1 MGILRRI
8 QLFIVR
14 NSSKNIVIF
23 MLLMFITVFVLTLVS
38 TVEGVQNAGASL
50 KKDIQASFRIQGN
63 YIENIQD
70 GIFETYPIDKSI
82 AEMISS
88 YEEIAAYNITQR
100 TEYVAEDLILP
111 SGQLQGELIGN
122 TDTGLSNDFRK
133 NTVTLIKG
141 KCVFEDGKC
150 EAVISKEFA
159 EENELD
165 IDGSFNLK
173 NLDGESSIVFKVIG
187 IYEAGQ
193 NDEFNTDTIFTSN
206 EVIWNMYYAGEFEKI
221 HGSVTFFVSDPGAI
235 ENIILDIKDN
245 IPIDWNQYVINTDK
259 GNYNKVSYQLQSI
272 EKLSII
278 LTVISVLIA
287 FVILILLLVART
299 RERVT
304 EIGILLSIGVNKI
317 ELIIQFL
324 VEVNILLFFALMVSL
339 PVSYCVIQEIEK
351 MSPLAEISINLRV
364 DRHAIALQFM
374 MQLFIIN
381 IANLLSMMSIIKYE
395 PKEIMCKVE

>member
-165 IDGSFNLK
+165 IDDSLNLK

-221 HGSVTFFVSDPGAI
+221 HGSVTFFISDPGAI
-235 ENIILDIKDN
+235 ENIILEIKDN

-304 EIGILLSIGVNKI
+304 EIGILLSIGVNKV

-351 MSPLAEISINLRV
+351 MSPLAEIFVNLRV
-364 DRHAIALQFM
+364 DRYAVALQFM

>member
-165 IDGSFNLK
+165 IDDSLNLK

-193 NDEFNTDTIFTSN
+193 NDEYNTDNIFTSN

-221 HGSVTFFVSDPGAI
+221 HGSVTFFISDPGAI

-351 MSPLAEISINLRV
+351 MSPLAEIFVNLRV
-364 DRHAIALQFM
+364 DRYAVALQFM

>member
-165 IDGSFNLK
+165 IDDSLNLK

-193 NDEFNTDTIFTSN
+193 NDEYNTDNIFTSN

>member
-165 IDGSFNLK
+165 IDDSLNLK

-193 NDEFNTDTIFTSN
+193 TDEFNTDTIFTSN

-221 HGSVTFFVSDPGAI
+221 HGSVTFFISDPGAI
-235 ENIILDIKDN
+235 ENIILEIKDN

-304 EIGILLSIGVNKI
+304 EIGILLSIGVNKV

-351 MSPLAEISINLRV
+351 MSPLAEIFVNLRV
-364 DRHAIALQFM
+364 DRYAVALQFM

>member
-165 IDGSFNLK
+165 IDDSLNLK

>member
-165 IDGSFNLK
+165 IDDSLNLK

-221 HGSVTFFVSDPGAI
+221 HGSVTFFISDPGAI
-235 ENIILDIKDN
+235 ENIILEIKDN

-304 EIGILLSIGVNKI
+304 EIGILLSIGVNKV

-351 MSPLAEISINLRV
+351 MSPLAEIFVNLRV
-364 DRHAIALQFM
+364 DRYAVALQFM

-381 IANLLSMMSIIKYE
+381 IANLLLMMSIIKYE

>member
-165 IDGSFNLK
+165 IDDSLNLK

-221 HGSVTFFVSDPGAI
+221 HGSVTFFISDPGAI
-235 ENIILDIKDN
+235 ENIILEIKDN

-278 LTVISVLIA
+278 LTVIPFWMVMTGAASPAVILGTILAMAVVQVLVHLVCFLHMNTKSDEGWNMTAFVFTVLIIA
-287 FVILILLLVART
+287 ILV
-299 RERVT
+299 V
-304 EIGILLSIGVNKI
+304 GSIWI
-317 ELIIQFL
+317 
-324 VEVNILLFFALMVSL
+324 MW
-339 PVSYCVIQEIEK
+339 
-351 MSPLAEISINLRV
+351 NLNYN
-364 DRHAIALQFM
+364 M
-374 MQLFIIN
+374 M
-381 IANLLSMMSIIKYE
+381 MH
-395 PKEIMCKVE
+395 

>member
-165 IDGSFNLK
+165 IDDSLNLK

-221 HGSVTFFVSDPGAI
+221 HGSVTFFISDPGAI
-235 ENIILDIKDN
+235 ENIILEIKDN

>member
-165 IDGSFNLK
+165 IDDSLNLK

-193 NDEFNTDTIFTSN
+193 NDQYNTDNIFRST
-206 EVIWNMYYAGEFEKI
+206 EVI
-221 HGSVTFFVSDPGAI
+221 
-235 ENIILDIKDN
+235 
-245 IPIDWNQYVINTDK
+245 
-259 GNYNKVSYQLQSI
+259 
-272 EKLSII
+272 
-278 LTVISVLIA
+278 
-287 FVILILLLVART
+287 
-299 RERVT
+299 
-304 EIGILLSIGVNKI
+304 
-317 ELIIQFL
+317 
-324 VEVNILLFFALMVSL
+324 
-339 PVSYCVIQEIEK
+339 
-351 MSPLAEISINLRV
+351 
-364 DRHAIALQFM
+364 
-374 MQLFIIN
+374 
-381 IANLLSMMSIIKYE
+381 
-395 PKEIMCKVE
+395 

>member
-193 NDEFNTDTIFTSN
+193 NDEYNTDNIFTSN

-278 LTVISVLIA
+278 LMVISVLIA

>member
-165 IDGSFNLK
+165 IDDSLNLK

-221 HGSVTFFVSDPGAI
+221 HGSVTFFISDPGAI
-235 ENIILDIKDN
+235 ENIILEIKDN

-272 EKLSII
+272 EKLSIT

-304 EIGILLSIGVNKI
+304 EIGILLSIGVNKV

-351 MSPLAEISINLRV
+351 MSPLAEIFVNLRV
-364 DRHAIALQFM
+364 DRYAVALQFM

>member
-193 NDEFNTDTIFTSN
+193 NDEYNTDNIFTSN

-221 HGSVTFFVSDPGAI
+221 HGSVTFFISDPGAI
-235 ENIILDIKDN
+235 ENIILEIKDN

>member
-165 IDGSFNLK
+165 IDDSLNLK

-221 HGSVTFFVSDPGAI
+221 HGSVTFFISDPGAI
-235 ENIILDIKDN
+235 ENIILEIKDN

-304 EIGILLSIGVNKI
+304 EIGILLSIGVNKV

>member
-193 NDEFNTDTIFTSN
+193 NDEYNTDNIFTSN

>member
-23 MLLMFITVFVLTLVS
+23 MILMFITVFVLTLVS

-165 IDGSFNLK
+165 IDDSLNLK

-221 HGSVTFFVSDPGAI
+221 HGSVTFFISDPGAI
-235 ENIILDIKDN
+235 ENIILEIKDN

-304 EIGILLSIGVNKI
+304 EIGILLSIGVNKV

-351 MSPLAEISINLRV
+351 MSPLAEIFVNLRV
-364 DRHAIALQFM
+364 DRYAVALQFM

>member
-1 MGILRRI
+1 
-8 QLFIVR
+8 
-14 NSSKNIVIF
+14 
-23 MLLMFITVFVLTLVS
+23 
-38 TVEGVQNAGASL
+38 
-50 KKDIQASFRIQGN
+50 
-63 YIENIQD
+63 
-70 GIFETYPIDKSI
+70 
-82 AEMISS
+82 MISS

-165 IDGSFNLK
+165 IDDSLNLK

-221 HGSVTFFVSDPGAI
+221 HGSVTFFISDPGAI
-235 ENIILDIKDN
+235 ENIILEIKDN

-304 EIGILLSIGVNKI
+304 EIGILLSIGVNKV

-351 MSPLAEISINLRV
+351 MSPLAEIFVNLRV
-364 DRHAIALQFM
+364 DRYAVALQFM
-374 MQLFIIN
+374 MQLYIIN
-381 IANLLSMMSIIKYE
+381 ISNLLSMMSIIKYE

>member
-23 MLLMFITVFVLTLVS
+23 MLLLFITIFVLTLVS

-63 YIENIQD
+63 YIENVQD
-70 GIFETYPIDKSI
+70 GIFETFPIDKSI
-82 AEMISS
+82 VEMISS
-88 YEEIAAYNITQR
+88 YEEIVAYNITQR

-141 KCVFEDGKC
+141 RCVFENGNC

-165 IDGSFNLK
+165 IDDSLNLK

-193 NDEFNTDTIFTSN
+193 NDEFNTDTIFTNN

-235 ENIILDIKDN
+235 ENIILEIKDN

-287 FVILILLLVART
+287 FVILILLLIART

-304 EIGILLSIGVNKI
+304 EIGILLSIGVNKV

-339 PVSYCVIQEIEK
+339 PVSYCVIQEIGK

-364 DRHAIALQFM
+364 DSHAIALQFM

>member
-122 TDTGLSNDFRK
+122 TDTGLSNGFRK

-165 IDGSFNLK
+165 IDDSLNLK

-221 HGSVTFFVSDPGAI
+221 HGSVTFFISDPGAI
-235 ENIILDIKDN
+235 ENIILEIKDN

-304 EIGILLSIGVNKI
+304 EIGILLSIGVNKV

-351 MSPLAEISINLRV
+351 MSPLAEIFVNLRV
-364 DRHAIALQFM
+364 DRYAVALQFM

>member
-165 IDGSFNLK
+165 IDDSLNLK

-221 HGSVTFFVSDPGAI
+221 HGSVTFFISDPGAI
-235 ENIILDIKDN
+235 ENIILEIKDN

-304 EIGILLSIGVNKI
+304 EIGILLSIGVNKV

-324 VEVNILLFFALMVSL
+324 VEVNILLFFALFLSL

-351 MSPLAEISINLRV
+351 MSPLAEIFVNLRV
-364 DRHAIALQFM
+364 DRYAVALQFM

>member
-23 MLLMFITVFVLTLVS
+23 MLLMFITVFVLILVS

-82 AEMISS
+82 VEMISS
-88 YEEIAAYNITQR
+88 YDEIATYNITQR

-133 NTVTLIKG
+133 NAVALIKG

-165 IDGSFNLK
+165 IDDSFNLK
-173 NLDGESSIVFKVIG
+173 ILEGESSIVFKVIG

-235 ENIILDIKDN
+235 ENIILEIKDN

-299 RERVT
+299 RERIT
-304 EIGILLSIGVNKI
+304 EIGILLSIGVNKV

-381 IANLLSMMSIIKYE
+381 IANLLSMISIIKYE

>member
-1 MGILRRI
+1 
-8 QLFIVR
+8 
-14 NSSKNIVIF
+14 

-165 IDGSFNLK
+165 IDDSLNLK

-221 HGSVTFFVSDPGAI
+221 HGSVTFFISDPGAI
-235 ENIILDIKDN
+235 ENIILEIKDN

-304 EIGILLSIGVNKI
+304 EIGILLSIGVNKV

-351 MSPLAEISINLRV
+351 MSPLAEIFVNLRV
-364 DRHAIALQFM
+364 DRYAVALQFM